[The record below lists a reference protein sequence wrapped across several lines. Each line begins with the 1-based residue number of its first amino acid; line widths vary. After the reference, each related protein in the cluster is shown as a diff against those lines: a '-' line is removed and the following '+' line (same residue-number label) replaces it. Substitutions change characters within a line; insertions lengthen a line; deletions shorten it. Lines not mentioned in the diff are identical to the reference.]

1 MHESDD
7 SFMRFL
13 LANVTVIDSFS
24 LLLTLFVSSE
34 PLQMDYRCLAGFIMV
49 MFGVIL
55 IRYKVVGNVING
67 MVLALT
73 QQIVVPDIN
82 RYKM

>member
-1 MHESDD
+1 MVYYIILTTTIIIGTKPLRGYPANTVL
-7 SFMRFL
+7 FFL
-13 LANVTVIDSFS
+13 CIW
-24 LLLTLFVSSE
+24 
-34 PLQMDYRCLAGFIMV
+34 DYRCLAGFIMV